1 MHNINLKQLE
11 AFVKAA
17 DQRSFRK
24 AAELLNTTQ
33 PNISAR
39 IAGLEER
46 LGMRLL
52 ERDRSDV
59 RLTGM
64 GERLL
69 PEARLV
75 LNAVD
80 GFINTAEQSHL
91 FEGVLRIGV
100 TEMIVH
106 SWLSTYLAALK
117 KQFPLIDV
125 ELTVDF
131 SANLTRLLKDRK
143 IDLALQSGPF
153 DEVMSGEISLG
164 AFNSIWVAAPYL
176 GFGSADQ
183 NLDELTKHPLL
194 THAKGTLPYLD
205 IKDHLDNAGQSAR
218 IVSSTNLAACLQ
230 MTFDGLGVAC
240 LPEAMVRNAIISG
253 RLSQVNYN
261 WTPRPLHFMAR
272 YDNDIAQQF
281 VRESAILAGEIAGN
295 I

>member
-1 MHNINLKQLE
+1 MHNINLKQIE

-33 PNISAR
+33 PNISTR

-59 RLTGM
+59 RLTAM

-69 PEARLV
+69 PEARSILG
-75 LNAVD
+75 AVD
-80 GFINTAEQSHL
+80 TFLDTAEQTHQ

-106 SWLSTYLAALK
+106 SWLSPYLAALK
-117 KQFPLIDV
+117 KRFPLIDV

-131 SANLTRLLKDRK
+131 SANLSRLLKNRAL
-143 IDLALQSGPF
+143 DLALQSGPF
-153 DEVMSGEISLG
+153 DHKMSGEVALG
-164 AFNSIWVAAPYL
+164 AFASIWVAAPHL
-176 GFGSADQ
+176 GFGSAIQ
-183 NLDELTKHPLL
+183 QLDDLVKYPVL
-194 THAKGTLPYLD
+194 THAKGTLPYVD
-205 IKDHLDNAGQSAR
+205 ITDHLAQSEPSAR

-240 LPEAMVRNAIISG
+240 LPEVMVRNAIISG
-253 RLSQVNYN
+253 RLSQINYH
-261 WTPRPLHFMAR
+261 WAPRALDFMAR
-272 YDNDIAQQF
+272 YDHDIALQF
-281 VRESAILAGEIAGN
+281 VREAAMMAKEISDQT
-295 I
+295 